1 MKKNYITRPKSTTNK
16 RNFKSKEIKN
26 FPLNKKNEEEN
37 ENKDDNIE
45 EKIVFN
51 CSEMKE
57 IAEKIHRA
65 NVLKN
70 QENKIKDDEI
80 DILNEEIHKIMLTN
94 YDLQTAIHKELE
106 LRQAYET
113 EQRRIANY
121 CNELSYKFRNMEKT
135 ISDYE
140 NTVQS
145 MKKQN
150 AELAD
155 AYDKKIEEIDKENR
169 KLQKRID
176 DRIELYN
183 HQKNEIYEK
192 TAKVDL
198 LGVEIQRQK
207 DLFNERNIM
216 NKNKFEELQN
226 KYKEMLKKVY
236 ELQLGIGLKKAD
248 GVGKVGDSLTPEEI
262 KKKQIQEIE
271 KKIEDCEQN
280 NDELVEE
287 INELNKQ
294 YKEMSKSIEKLGST
308 STTFTKTNPTLI
320 NKTNM
325 SDMKS
330 SNTKTIFKPII

>member
-1 MKKNYITRPKSTTNK
+1 MRRTFTARPKSTTNK
-16 RNFKSKEIKN
+16 KRKIQKDLLSSPKRSSN
-26 FPLNKKNEEEN
+26 NETEN
-37 ENKDDNIE
+37 LE
-45 EKIVFN
+45 EKIAIN
-51 CSEMKE
+51 CSEMKA
-57 IAEKIHRA
+57 IAEKIHKA
-65 NVLKN
+65 NLQKT

-80 DILNEEIHKIMLTN
+80 DLLNEEIRKIMLTN
-94 YDLQTAIHKELE
+94 FDLQTQIQKELE
-106 LRQAYET
+106 LRHTYET
-113 EQRRIANY
+113 EQRKIANY
-121 CNELSYKFRNMEKT
+121 CNDLSLKFRNMEKT
-135 ISDYE
+135 IADYE
-140 NTVQS
+140 STVKS

-150 AELAD
+150 EDLAD
-155 AYDKKIEEIDKENR
+155 AYDKRIEEIDKENK

>member
-1 MKKNYITRPKSTTNK
+1 MKTNGTFSARAKSSKFKKNLKI
-16 RNFKSKEIKN
+16 KEINSAPRSPKKEVDN
-26 FPLNKKNEEEN
+26 F
-37 ENKDDNIE
+37 E
-45 EKIVFN
+45 EKIAIN
-51 CSEMKE
+51 CSEMKS
-57 IAEKIHRA
+57 IADKIHKA
-65 NVLKN
+65 NLQKT

-80 DILNEEIHKIMLTN
+80 DLLNEEIRKIMLTN
-94 YDLQTAIHKELE
+94 FDLQTAIQRELE
-106 LRQAYET
+106 LRHTYET
-113 EQRRIANY
+113 EQRKIANY
-121 CNELSYKFRNMEKT
+121 CNDLSLKFRNMEKT
-135 ISDYE
+135 IADYE
-140 NTVQS
+140 TTVKS

-150 AELAD
+150 EDLAD
-155 AYDKKIEEIDKENR
+155 AYDKKIEEIDKENK

-192 TAKVDL
+192 TAKVDI

-226 KYKEMLKKVY
+226 KYKDMLKKVY

-248 GVGKVGDSLTPEEI
+248 GVGKVGDNLTPEEI
-262 KKKQIQEIE
+262 KKKQIKEIE
-271 KKIEDCEQN
+271 KKIEDCEHN

-294 YKEMSKSIEKLGST
+294 YKEMSKSMEKFGTT
-308 STTFTKTNPTLI
+308 SMSLTKTNPTTF

-325 SDMKS
+325 TDVKS
-330 SNTKTIFKPII
+330 NNAKTIFKPSIQ

>member
-1 MKKNYITRPKSTTNK
+1 MKRNLTARPKSLNHKKLVKPKDKFSPPTSPKHETD
-16 RNFKSKEIKN
+16 NF
-26 FPLNKKNEEEN
+26 
-37 ENKDDNIE
+37 E
-45 EKIVFN
+45 EKIAIN
-51 CSEMKE
+51 CSEMKA
-57 IAEKIHRA
+57 IADKIHKA
-65 NVLKN
+65 NLIKT

-80 DILNEEIHKIMLTN
+80 DLLNEEIRKIMLTN
-94 YDLQTAIHKELE
+94 FDLQSSIQKELE
-106 LRQAYET
+106 LRHTYET
-113 EQRRIANY
+113 EQRKIANY
-121 CNELSYKFRNMEKT
+121 CNDLSLKFRNMEKT
-135 ISDYE
+135 IADYE
-140 NTVQS
+140 ATVKS

-150 AELAD
+150 EDLAD
-155 AYDKKIEEIDKENR
+155 AYDKKIEEIDKENK

-192 TAKVDL
+192 KAKIDI

-216 NKNKFEELQN
+216 NKNKFEDLQN

-248 GVGKVGDSLTPEEI
+248 GIGKVGDTPSPEEI

>member
-1 MKKNYITRPKSTTNK
+1 MRRTFTTRPKSTTNK
-16 RNFKSKEIKN
+16 KRKIQKDLLSSPKRSPN
-26 FPLNKKNEEEN
+26 NETEN
-37 ENKDDNIE
+37 LE
-45 EKIVFN
+45 EKIAIN
-51 CSEMKE
+51 CSEMKA
-57 IAEKIHRA
+57 IAEKIHKA
-65 NVLKN
+65 NLQKT

-80 DILNEEIHKIMLTN
+80 DLLNEEIRKIMLTN
-94 YDLQTAIHKELE
+94 FDLQTQIQKELE
-106 LRQAYET
+106 LRHTYET
-113 EQRRIANY
+113 EQRKIANY
-121 CNELSYKFRNMEKT
+121 CNDLSLKFRNMEKT
-135 ISDYE
+135 IADYE
-140 NTVQS
+140 STVKS

-150 AELAD
+150 EDLAD
-155 AYDKKIEEIDKENR
+155 AYDKKIEEIDKENK

>member
-1 MKKNYITRPKSTTNK
+1 
-16 RNFKSKEIKN
+16 
-26 FPLNKKNEEEN
+26 
-37 ENKDDNIE
+37 
-45 EKIVFN
+45 
-51 CSEMKE
+51 
-57 IAEKIHRA
+57 
-65 NVLKN
+65 
-70 QENKIKDDEI
+70 
-80 DILNEEIHKIMLTN
+80 
-94 YDLQTAIHKELE
+94 
-106 LRQAYET
+106 
-113 EQRRIANY
+113 
-121 CNELSYKFRNMEKT
+121 MEKT
-135 ISDYE
+135 IADYE
-140 NTVQS
+140 NTVKS

-150 AELAD
+150 EDLAD
-155 AYDKKIEEIDKENR
+155 AYDKKIEEIDKENK

-192 TAKVDL
+192 TAKVDI

-248 GVGKVGDSLTPEEI
+248 GVGKVGDNLTPEEI
-262 KKKQIQEIE
+262 KKKQIKEIE

-294 YKEMSKSIEKLGST
+294 YKEMSKSMEKFGNTST
-308 STTFTKTNPTLI
+308 SLTKTNPTTF
-320 NKTNM
+320 NRTNM
-325 SDMKS
+325 TDVKS
-330 SNTKTIFKPII
+330 NNTKTIFKPAIQ

>member
-1 MKKNYITRPKSTTNK
+1 MRRTFTARPKSTTNK
-16 RNFKSKEIKN
+16 KRKIQKDLLSSPKRSSN
-26 FPLNKKNEEEN
+26 NETEN
-37 ENKDDNIE
+37 LE
-45 EKIVFN
+45 EKIAIN
-51 CSEMKE
+51 CSEMKA
-57 IAEKIHRA
+57 IAEKIHKA
-65 NVLKN
+65 NLQKT

-80 DILNEEIHKIMLTN
+80 DLLNEEIRKIMLTN
-94 YDLQTAIHKELE
+94 FDLQTQIQKELE
-106 LRQAYET
+106 LRHTYET
-113 EQRRIANY
+113 EQRKIANY
-121 CNELSYKFRNMEKT
+121 CNDLSLKFRNMEKT
-135 ISDYE
+135 IADYE
-140 NTVQS
+140 STVKS

-150 AELAD
+150 EDLAD
-155 AYDKKIEEIDKENR
+155 AYDKKIEEIDKENK